1 MESMIKKVGSWLFL
15 IGICVALLVGLIF
28 GIGQTTNANLTNLE
42 TPLGIIVAV
51 LGFIVGIL
59 SFFALGAVTQ
69 EKVPTFL
76 IASLI
81 LIGLAIAVS
90 STTWIFGSFRELS
103 TPVYKHHT
111 VSRHLCRTCC
121 HYIGYSLSLGCS
133 KNQRTNKVEGINSSF
148 FF

>member
-28 GIGQTTNANLTNLE
+28 GVGQAMNANLTNFE

-59 SFFALGAVTQ
+59 SFFALGAITQ

-90 STTWIFGSFRELS
+90 STSWIFGSFRDFAPLFTNITQYLAIFVAPAAVILVVRS
-103 TPVYKHHT
+103 
-111 VSRHLCRTCC
+111 LWDAART
-121 HYIGYSLSLGCS
+121 
-133 KNQRTNKVEGINSSF
+133 KETAK
-148 FF
+148 

>member
-1 MESMIKKVGSWLFL
+1 MESMIKKLGSWLFL

-28 GIGQTTNANLTNLE
+28 GVGQTTNTNLTDFE

-81 LIGLAIAVS
+81 LIGLAIAVT
-90 STTWIFGSFRELS
+90 STEWIFGSFRELAPLFTNITQYLAIFVAPAAIILVVRS
-103 TPVYKHHT
+103 LWDAARTKET
-111 VSRHLCRTCC
+111 V
-121 HYIGYSLSLGCS
+121 
-133 KNQRTNKVEGINSSF
+133 K
-148 FF
+148 

>member
-1 MESMIKKVGSWLFL
+1 MIKKIGRWLFL

-28 GIGQTTNANLTNLE
+28 GIGQTTNVNLTNLE

-81 LIGLAIAVS
+81 LIGLAIAVT
-90 STTWIFGSFRELS
+90 STRWIFGSFHELAPLFTNITQYLAIFVAPAAVILVIRS
-103 TPVYKHHT
+103 LWDAARTKET
-111 VSRHLCRTCC
+111 V
-121 HYIGYSLSLGCS
+121 
-133 KNQRTNKVEGINSSF
+133 K
-148 FF
+148 

>member
-28 GIGQTTNANLTNLE
+28 GAGQAMNANLTDFE

-51 LGFIVGIL
+51 LGFLVGIL

-69 EKVPTFL
+69 EKIPSFL
-76 IASLI
+76 IASVI

-90 STTWIFGSFRELS
+90 QTTWIFGSFRELAPLF
-103 TPVYKHHT
+103 TNITQYLAIFVAPAAIILV
-111 VSRHLCRTCC
+111 VR
-121 HYIGYSLSLGCS
+121 SLWDAA
-133 KNQRTNKVEGINSSF
+133 KTEVTT
-148 FF
+148 

>member
-15 IGICVALLVGLIF
+15 IGICVALLVGLVF
-28 GIGQTTNANLTNLE
+28 GVGQAINANLNNLE

-90 STTWIFGSFRELS
+90 STTWIFGSFRDFAPLFTNITQYLAIFVAPAAVILVVRSLWDAARTKE
-103 TPVYKHHT
+103 T
-111 VSRHLCRTCC
+111 V
-121 HYIGYSLSLGCS
+121 
-133 KNQRTNKVEGINSSF
+133 K
-148 FF
+148 

>member
-1 MESMIKKVGSWLFL
+1 MESIIKKLGSWLFL
-15 IGICVALLVGLIF
+15 IGICVALIVGLIF
-28 GIGQTTNANLTNLE
+28 GVGQTTNADLTNFE
-42 TPLGIIVAV
+42 TPLGIVVAV

-90 STTWIFGSFRELS
+90 STTWIFGSFGNFAYLFTNITQYLAIFVAPAAVILVIR
-103 TPVYKHHT
+103 
-111 VSRHLCRTCC
+111 
-121 HYIGYSLSLGCS
+121 SLWDAANT
-133 KNQRTNKVEGINSSF
+133 KEIVK
-148 FF
+148 

>member
-28 GIGQTTNANLTNLE
+28 GAGQAMNADLTNFE

-51 LGFIVGIL
+51 LGFVVGIL

-69 EKVPTFL
+69 EKIPTFL
-76 IASLI
+76 IASVI

-90 STTWIFGSFRELS
+90 QTTWIFGSFRELAPLFTNITQYLAIFVAPAAIILVVRS
-103 TPVYKHHT
+103 
-111 VSRHLCRTCC
+111 LWDAART
-121 HYIGYSLSLGCS
+121 
-133 KNQRTNKVEGINSSF
+133 KETA
-148 FF
+148 

>member
-1 MESMIKKVGSWLFL
+1 MESMIKKLGSWLFL

-28 GIGQTTNANLTNLE
+28 GVGQTTNTNLTNLE

-90 STTWIFGSFRELS
+90 STTWIFGSFYDFAPLFTNITQYLAIFVAPAAIILVIRSLWDA
-103 TPVYKHHT
+103 T
-111 VSRHLCRTCC
+111 RTKET
-121 HYIGYSLSLGCS
+121 S
-133 KNQRTNKVEGINSSF
+133 E
-148 FF
+148 

>member
-1 MESMIKKVGSWLFL
+1 MESIIKKLGSWLFL

-28 GIGQTTNANLTNLE
+28 GIGQTTNVNLTNLE

-90 STTWIFGSFRELS
+90 STTWIFGSFYDLAPLFTNITQYLAIFVAPAAIILVIRSLWDAA
-103 TPVYKHHT
+103 
-111 VSRHLCRTCC
+111 RTKET
-121 HYIGYSLSLGCS
+121 I
-133 KNQRTNKVEGINSSF
+133 K
-148 FF
+148 

>member
-28 GIGQTTNANLTNLE
+28 GVGQAMKTDMTNLE
-42 TPLGIIVAV
+42 IPLGIVVAV

-90 STTWIFGSFRELS
+90 STTWIFGSFRELAPLF
-103 TPVYKHHT
+103 TNITQYLAIFVAPAAVIL
-111 VSRHLCRTCC
+111 VVR
-121 HYIGYSLSLGCS
+121 SLWDAARP
-133 KNQRTNKVEGINSSF
+133 KETAK
-148 FF
+148 

>member
-1 MESMIKKVGSWLFL
+1 MENIIKKAGSWLFL

-28 GIGQTTNANLTNLE
+28 GIGQTMNTNLTNLE

-90 STTWIFGSFRELS
+90 STTWIFGSFRDFAPLFTNITQYLAIFVAPAAVILVIRS
-103 TPVYKHHT
+103 
-111 VSRHLCRTCC
+111 LWDAART
-121 HYIGYSLSLGCS
+121 
-133 KNQRTNKVEGINSSF
+133 KQTTE
-148 FF
+148 

>member
-15 IGICVALLVGLIF
+15 IGICIALLVGLIF
-28 GIGQTTNANLTNLE
+28 GVGQAMKTDMTNLE
-42 TPLGIIVAV
+42 IPLGIVVAV

-90 STTWIFGSFRELS
+90 STTWIFGSFRELAPLF
-103 TPVYKHHT
+103 TNITQYLAIFVAPAAVIL
-111 VSRHLCRTCC
+111 VVR
-121 HYIGYSLSLGCS
+121 SLWDAARP
-133 KNQRTNKVEGINSSF
+133 KETIK
-148 FF
+148 

>member
-1 MESMIKKVGSWLFL
+1 MESMIKRIGSWLFL

-28 GIGQTTNANLTNLE
+28 GIGQTTNVNLTNLE

-81 LIGLAIAVS
+81 LIGLAIAVT
-90 STTWIFGSFRELS
+90 STQWIFGSFRELAPLFTNITQYLAIFVAPAAVILVIRS
-103 TPVYKHHT
+103 LWDAARTKET
-111 VSRHLCRTCC
+111 V
-121 HYIGYSLSLGCS
+121 
-133 KNQRTNKVEGINSSF
+133 K
-148 FF
+148 